1 MQYAQIIVL
10 LQKFFDLSII
20 VTTHSADFLAAI
32 EYYAKKHK
40 NIDKCKFYLA
50 KNEDNFNTFV
60 DVTNKTEEIYK
71 QMFIPKFHLDE
82 LNYELEENEDE

>member
-1 MQYAQIIVL
+1 MLRNI
-10 LQKFFDLSII
+10 
-20 VTTHSADFLAAI
+20 
-32 EYYAKKHK
+32 K

-50 KNEDNFNTFV
+50 KNEDNFNTFI
-60 DVTNKTEEIYK
+60 DVTNETEKIYK